1 MKPEHEKARSLEGHS
16 FKKYTKAEG
25 MQTALYYVNWY
36 HFKQKASGETCRI
49 TEICTSSLS
58 RKKLHPQKSG
68 FFSGFYITTLKIY
81 FMQKCRLMYFLSI
94 LSYEIRP
101 KIKLTSLNLR
111 KRRGSQIFFC
121 RKPSK
126 WGEIHKKIR
135 GFSRIFAG
143 FCRIFIGNATFFVTR
158 R

>member
-1 MKPEHEKARSLEGHS
+1 MYNEVHTMYLLMYLTTH
-16 FKKYTKAEG
+16 FLTK
-25 MQTALYYVNWY
+25 VCN
-36 HFKQKASGETCRI
+36 
-49 TEICTSSLS
+49 TSSLS